1 VILPAPRFLAMRMDP
16 ERHGGTPFEQSVAP
30 ALARPPTSGPAW
42 LADLRGAGAAAFRA
56 AGLPTIRHE
65 DWRFT
70 NVAPLAAL
78 GFGPA
83 RAPSPVLA
91 ARLAALPA
99 PAGARLVFENG
110 RFRADLSFAAALP
123 AGAVVASLAEAL
135 AQAPELVRPHLG
147 RLARP
152 DGLAFTALNA
162 AALEDGAFVHLPA
175 GAAVEA
181 PIELVFA
188 GGGAGDPVVQH
199 PRVLVVAGAGAKA
212 TVAEVYLG
220 GSARPEPVEGR
231 AEAGDLYLTAAVTE
245 LVAGEGAELAHVK
258 LQDEG
263 DRAFHVSAV
272 FAEQGAGTKLAAH
285 SIALGAQLSRAELR
299 VRLAGEE
306 GALSASGLYMAD
318 GARVTDSYSVIDH
331 AVPRCRTE
339 EAYKGILDGRARG
352 VFHGRIRVLPGAQKT
367 DARQMN
373 SNLLLSDDAVVDTK
387 PQLEIFADD
396 VKCGHGGTV
405 GQLDEDA
412 LFYLRSRGVDE
423 AAARTLLIWAFA
435 AEMVE
440 RIGPAAL
447 REQARR
453 HVAARLPAAAALLE
467 AA

>member
-1 VILPAPRFLAMRMDP
+1 M
-16 ERHGGTPFEQSVAP
+16 TPFEQSLAP
-30 ALARPPTSGPAW
+30 TLERPPAAGPAW

-70 NVAPLAAL
+70 NLAPLAAL
-78 GFGPA
+78 SFGSA
-83 RAPSPVLA
+83 RASSPVLA

-110 RFRADLSFAAALP
+110 RFRPDLSVAGALP
-123 AGAVVASLAEAL
+123 RGAVVASLAEAL

-162 AALEDGAFVHLPA
+162 AVLEDGAFVHLPA
-175 GAAVEA
+175 GAAVES

-212 TVAEVYLG
+212 TVAEIYLG
-220 GSARPEPVEGR
+220 
-231 AEAGDLYLTAAVTE
+231 AGDVYLTAAVTE
-245 LVAGEGAELAHVK
+245 LVVGEGAELAHVK

-263 DRAFHVSAV
+263 DHAFHVSGV
-272 FAEQGAGTKLAAH
+272 FAEQGAGTRLAAQ

-447 REQARR
+447 RDQARR
-453 HVAARLPAAAALLE
+453 HVAGRLPAAAALLE